1 MSNEFR
7 GTGNIAVAPTLK
19 TVAVAGEPRKVAE
32 LRVFFDDYK
41 SNGQGSVE

>member
-19 TVAVAGEPRKVAE
+19 TVSVAGEGRKVA
-32 LRVFFDDYK
+32 
-41 SNGQGSVE
+41 